1 MMGGDIFL
9 FHAFKIYYGISVFLW
24 CFICETAFTEMDC
37 TFLFIFSHVTKYYP
51 VLQTPP
57 SYFHMLQNITL
68 FYRLLVAAS
77 VGQNTQGDSLILRH
91 TTLMPNLH
99 GLASLICLIFA
110 PCVELRYRTFL
121 ITFHF
126 TCWILLFCS
135 ITSRKNSFK
144 GQNSFLYLRKAHVFW
159 ILQIS
164 QVMK

>member
-1 MMGGDIFL
+1 M
-9 FHAFKIYYGISVFLW
+9 FKILKTSLW
-24 CFICETAFTEMDC
+24 VETF
-37 TFLFIFSHVTKYYP
+37 FSSTHSKYIMTYQFSFGALY
-51 VLQTPP
+51 VKQHSQNWTAYFC
-57 SYFHMLQNITL
+57 SYFHTLQNITL

-77 VGQNTQGDSLILRH
+77 VGQNPQGDRLILRH

-126 TCWILLFCS
+126 TCWILIFCS
-135 ITSRKNSFK
+135 ITSRKFSFK